1 MLTVNMA
8 VFGCGELCSIILAL
22 HCFIFYMQ
30 YPRYKSKQRYLQ
42 TETDFISL
50 DGKWSV
56 FILLKDSSLGQ
67 LLHLFLIT
75 ISFRQT
81 ADCFQLNFSYSQFNF
96 KCWFSRV
103 VGKSGFI
110 EKFMNRTNTY
120 LFTFTF
126 MGM

>member
-22 HCFIFYMQ
+22 HCFIFYIQ
-30 YPRYKSKQRYLQ
+30 YPRYKNEQRYLQ
-42 TETDFISL
+42 TETDFISP
-50 DGKWSV
+50 DGEWSV

-81 ADCFQLNFSYSQFNF
+81 ADCFQLNFSYFQFNL
-96 KCWFSRV
+96 KCLFS
-103 VGKSGFI
+103 I
-110 EKFMNRTNTY
+110 
-120 LFTFTF
+120 TFSTCKKTIAF
-126 MGM
+126 NSSTTSSPCANKKKN